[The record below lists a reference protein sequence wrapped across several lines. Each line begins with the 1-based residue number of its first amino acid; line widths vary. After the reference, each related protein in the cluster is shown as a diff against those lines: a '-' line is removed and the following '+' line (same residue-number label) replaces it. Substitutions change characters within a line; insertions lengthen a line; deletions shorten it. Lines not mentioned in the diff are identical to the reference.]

1 MIDSPDR
8 TAYRA
13 AMDGQP
19 VGVRR
24 VACRRVF
31 RLGAVVAAGL
41 TGLTGLVAS
50 LAVLAPAPA
59 AAKGSPLC
67 FRICSDNC
75 TTQRGFCNTSG
86 RIAVNVCLQAHDYCM
101 ARCHQDCNTRL
112 H

>member
-1 MIDSPDR
+1 MMDSPDR

-24 VACRRVF
+24 SASRRAIH
-31 RLGAVVAAGL
+31 LGAVVAAGL
-41 TGLTGLVAS
+41 TGLVAS
-50 LAVLAPAPA
+50 LAILAPTPA